1 MTERLMGHCKS
12 TSNRVA
18 GREMHF
24 GDSSLDAGREIS
36 GGEAGAVGLW
46 SIDCSNSLCV
56 DTATT
61 ASQGRIIIMLIVLA
75 LHSSLIIGAGFVV
88 STDTGEDCRVRIS
101 TKKRRVLRS
110 CWCVSN
116 QPWCD
121 FAPVRALMRE
131 RVCTWKFGWRTLKLR
146 RRLFKVRV
154 LLTWRAKF
162 VSGVEKVAL
171 PSTSCRRGG
180 GEFKVVN
187 ALIDA
192 GATVDQA
199 GRVDDGA
206 TPLLTAAGKG
216 GHHHEVV
223 MALIAA
229 GANVDLARSAGGT
242 PLFWAAAD
250 GTPTS
255 C

>member
-88 STDTGEDCRVRIS
+88 STDTGEDWRVRIS

-146 RRLFKVRV
+146 RRSSR
-154 LLTWRAKF
+154 F
-162 VSGVEKVAL
+162 VS
-171 PSTSCRRGG
+171 C
-180 GEFKVVN
+180 
-187 ALIDA
+187 
-192 GATVDQA
+192 
-199 GRVDDGA
+199 
-206 TPLLTAAGKG
+206 
-216 GHHHEVV
+216 
-223 MALIAA
+223 
-229 GANVDLARSAGGT
+229 
-242 PLFWAAAD
+242 
-250 GTPTS
+250 
-255 C
+255 

>member
-116 QPWCD
+116 QPWRD

-146 RRLFKVRV
+146 RRGLQGSC
-154 LLTWRAKF
+154 LLTWPAKF
-162 VSGVEKVAL
+162 VAGVEKVAL
-171 PSTSCRRGG
+171 RLDIVQARRRRIQGRERADRRGR
-180 GEFKVVN
+180 
-187 ALIDA
+187 DRRP
-192 GATVDQA
+192 GASTTGPRRCSRRR
-199 GRVDDGA
+199 GR
-206 TPLLTAAGKG
+206 AA
-216 GHHHEVV
+216 
-223 MALIAA
+223 ITT
-229 GANVDLARSAGGT
+229 RS
-242 PLFWAAAD
+242 
-250 GTPTS
+250 
-255 C
+255 